1 MTLNKK
7 NQYASNEHSLI
18 SGYLDAVVDI
28 NCKMNVISDYD
39 FYKIDPDVDWIT
51 GLNRDLEILS
61 DNKWFSQ
68 WEIVEQ
74 LDLDKPLDALSDCLL
89 DWIFVFLGT
98 GSAFGGFSE
107 SGFRAIDMSIAR
119 KPDSEKPPN
128 ALPVPKKTKI
138 QSSKQSD
145 NASKGLS
152 RSSCSTISHWLNHLL
167 SERISKSL
175 FSPVIQSTSGS
186 IL

>member
-74 LDLDKPLDALSDCLL
+74 LI
-89 DWIFVFLGT
+89 WT
-98 GSAFGGFSE
+98 
-107 SGFRAIDMSIAR
+107 
-119 KPDSEKPPN
+119 
-128 ALPVPKKTKI
+128 
-138 QSSKQSD
+138 
-145 NASKGLS
+145 
-152 RSSCSTISHWLNHLL
+152 
-167 SERISKSL
+167 SL
-175 FSPVIQSTSGS
+175 
-186 IL
+186 